1 MSHHKASA
9 HQEFLC
15 IKIISKQ
22 WTCLVSL
29 WLCALD
35 GSVSLE
41 VILPASSS
49 VWWRKRP
56 TLSSSVIKELLLGG
70 EMDHHLFCCA
80 AKHSLLAL
88 QCPRHL
94 LVEGWGDVYVTADNH
109 CPSPQAS
116 TALQVWQR
124 LLSSE
129 KIYPLLFL
137 PERTLKQ
144 YIHFNCFLRGY

>member
-1 MSHHKASA
+1 MIHHKASA
-9 HQEFLC
+9 HRAFLC

-29 WLCALD
+29 WLFALAD
-35 GSVSLE
+35 NVSLE

-49 VWWRKRP
+49 VWWRERP
-56 TLSSSVIKELLLGG
+56 ALPSSLTEVFLLG
-70 EMDHHLFCCA
+70 EMDHHLLCSA
-80 AKHSLLAL
+80 AAQSLLAL
-88 QCPRHL
+88 RCSR
-94 LVEGWGDVYVTADNH
+94 LVEAWGAVCVTVDIQ

-116 TALQVWQR
+116 AALQVWQG

-129 KIYPLLFL
+129 KIYPLLVL
-137 PERTLKQ
+137 PEHTLKQ

>member
-1 MSHHKASA
+1 MIHCKASA

-15 IKIISKQ
+15 IRIISKQ

-29 WLCALD
+29 WLFALT
-35 GSVSLE
+35 GNVSLE
-41 VILPASSS
+41 VILPATSS

-56 TLSSSVIKELLLGG
+56 TLSSSVIKEFLLGG
-70 EMDHHLFCCA
+70 EMDHFFCCA

-88 QCPRHL
+88 QCSR
-94 LVEGWGDVYVTADNH
+94 LVEAQGDVYVTVDNH
-109 CPSPQAS
+109 CPSPQVSA
-116 TALQVWQR
+116 ALPMWQR

-137 PERTLKQ
+137 PEHTLKQ